1 MLIHKI
7 TPHLWFDSDA
17 KTAVNFYSKI
27 FPDFKILNVSDLD
40 DVPTPSGETNI
51 INFEISGQPFIAI
64 NAGPIFTKN
73 PSISF
78 FINFDPSQD
87 LNALANLKKTWA
99 YLSDGGKV
107 LMDLGQYPFSELYGW
122 VEDKFGVSW
131 QLILTNPNGELRP
144 NIIPSL
150 LFTKEFAGKA
160 EEAINYYVTV
170 FGTGSKIG
178 SIVRYPEGMGP
189 DKPGTLMYSEFHI
202 NGTWIVAMDSAQDH
216 KFKFSEGISLLIPCD
231 TQEEIDHY
239 WSKLSHDSSAEQ
251 CGWLR
256 DKFGVSWQVW
266 PTKLGEF
273 MQNGTQDQKDRVT
286 QAFLK
291 MKKYN
296 LAELE
301 LAYKG

>member
-1 MLIHKI
+1 L
-7 TPHLWFDSDA
+7 
-17 KTAVNFYSKI
+17 I
-27 FPDFKILNVSDLD
+27 FPDFKILNVSELE

-64 NAGPIFTKN
+64 NAGPAFIKN

-87 LNALANLKKTWA
+87 LKALENLNKTWS
-99 YLSDGGKV
+99 YLSEGGKV
-107 LMDLGQYPFSELYGW
+107 LMGLGKYPFSELYGW

-131 QLILTNPNGELRP
+131 QLILTNPQGELRP
-144 NIIPSL
+144 HIIPSL
-150 LFTKEFAGKA
+150 LYTKEFAGNA
-160 EEAINYYVTV
+160 EEAINYYVSV
-170 FGTGSKIG
+170 FGNNSKIG
-178 SIVRYPEGMGP
+178 NIARYPDGMSP
-189 DKPGTLMYSEFHI
+189 DKPGTLMYSEFYV
-202 NGTWIVAMDSAQDH
+202 NDTWIVAMDSAQDH
-216 KFKFSEGISLLIPCD
+216 NFKFNEGISLLIPCD

-266 PTKLGEF
+266 PTKLGYY
-273 MQNGTQDQKDRVT
+273 MQNGTQNQKDKVV

-296 LAELE
+296 LDELDS
-301 LAYKG
+301 AYNG